1 MVKFFIEKLKNSKS
15 GPVIFVSYIILS
27 STLLL
32 NAFIVPKSF
41 FLLIIFLSFYVF
53 LSILILE
60 IIFQIIYKLKTG
72 EIYKKIPKINYEKIT
87 VKPHPYLPFIYK
99 DNFKNQGKEM
109 INFPIKKYSY
119 LAPELKTNS
128 LGLYN
133 GNYGD
138 REIDSISKNFKINCL
153 GGSTTGNYLEYQG
166 NIHSYPIE
174 LEKILNNDFEK
185 FEVNNCAQGGYNSAD
200 LLVRFSLQFL
210 DTKPDLV
217 IIYHAYNDI
226 RSYLVKNFKSDY
238 SNSRKNLGEVMWKF
252 YLSSIFPSSLFGLLN
267 YLFHTWFPNNDRYS
281 LIESISHKQNLD
293 TKNYMDGIKTFK
305 RNLQSIIDLCK
316 SNKIKVILSTFCF
329 YLHDQVKDNPL
340 HLKLK
345 EIVQME
351 NKIIKDLAIKN
362 NLILV
367 DNEKLVEKND
377 ENFVDTVHFSH
388 IGMKKIANNFANQIK
403 EIIK

>member
-1 MVKFFIEKLKNSKS
+1 
-15 GPVIFVSYIILS
+15 
-27 STLLL
+27 
-32 NAFIVPKSF
+32 
-41 FLLIIFLSFYVF
+41 
-53 LSILILE
+53 
-60 IIFQIIYKLKTG
+60 
-72 EIYKKIPKINYEKIT
+72 
-87 VKPHPYLPFIYK
+87 
-99 DNFKNQGKEM
+99 
-109 INFPIKKYSY
+109 
-119 LAPELKTNS
+119 
-128 LGLYN
+128 
-133 GNYGD
+133 
-138 REIDSISKNFKINCL
+138 
-153 GGSTTGNYLEYQG
+153 
-166 NIHSYPIE
+166 
-174 LEKILNNDFEK
+174 
-185 FEVNNCAQGGYNSAD
+185 
-200 LLVRFSLQFL
+200 
-210 DTKPDLV
+210 
-217 IIYHAYNDI
+217 
-226 RSYLVKNFKSDY
+226 
-238 SNSRKNLGEVMWKF
+238 MWKF
-252 YLSSIFPSSLFGLLN
+252 YLSSIFPSSFFGLLN

-293 TKNYMDGIKTFK
+293 TKNYMDGIKTFE